1 MHIAE
6 HMETFLESTWEEGR
20 RGSIAP
26 HNPQS
31 RTQGGTGPC
40 TGSPALGPVPWMGS
54 PQAVPS
60 IAAAARL
67 AKLLELHHIPAQA
80 PSEHTR
86 LAVTEPKIWA
96 RKGLELRAGNYSP
109 AFCFPE
115 KLHVL

>member
-26 HNPQS
+26 HSPQS

-40 TGSPALGPVPWMGS
+40 TGSPALGPVPRMGS

-60 IAAAARL
+60 IAAAARS
-67 AKLLELHHIPAQA
+67 AKLHPPGA
-80 PSEHTR
+80 PSHPSTG
-86 LAVTEPKIWA
+86 TQ
-96 RKGLELRAGNYSP
+96 
-109 AFCFPE
+109 
-115 KLHVL
+115 

>member
-26 HNPQS
+26 HSPQS
-31 RTQGGTGPC
+31 QTQGGTGPC
-40 TGSPALGPVPWMGS
+40 TGRPALGPVPWTGS

-60 IAAAARL
+60 IAAAART
-67 AKLLELHHIPAQA
+67 AELHRPGA
-80 PSEHTR
+80 PSHPSTGTTEHTH

-96 RKGLELRAGNYSP
+96 RKGLEL
-109 AFCFPE
+109 
-115 KLHVL
+115 